1 MKKAEKMLII
11 FMIIICSFV
20 IIPQSEVRAD
30 DEAKEESISV
40 SGIVKGIRPTDP
52 TEDKYSDLAEVVGKI
67 LGFLQIASGI
77 TTVIM
82 IAFLGFE
89 LITSM
94 PETREAIKKK
104 MFPIIIGIM
113 LVFGATSIASFIISV
128 NWGSSSLNT
137 YDRTQVVQNG
147 E

>member
-1 MKKAEKMLII
+1 MRKAEKMLII

-128 NWGSSSLNT
+128 NGGSSSLNT

>member
-1 MKKAEKMLII
+1 MGAYLL
-11 FMIIICSFV
+11 
-20 IIPQSEVRAD
+20 
-30 DEAKEESISV
+30 
-40 SGIVKGIRPTDP
+40 KGIRPTDP

-113 LVFGATSIASFIISV
+113 LVFGATSIASFIIS
-128 NWGSSSLNT
+128 LN
-137 YDRTQVVQNG
+137 G
-147 E
+147 G

>member
-1 MKKAEKMLII
+1 MRKAEKMLII

-113 LVFGATSIASFIISV
+113 LVFGATSIAKFIISV
-128 NWGSSSLNT
+128 N
-137 YDRTQVVQNG
+137 
-147 E
+147 

>member
-128 NWGSSSLNT
+128 NG
-137 YDRTQVVQNG
+137 G
-147 E
+147 

>member
-128 NWGSSSLNT
+128 NGGSSSLNT

>member
-1 MKKAEKMLII
+1 MKKAEKILII

-128 NWGSSSLNT
+128 NGGSSSLNT

>member
-94 PETREAIKKK
+94 PETKEAIKKK

-128 NWGSSSLNT
+128 NGGSSSLNT

>member
-1 MKKAEKMLII
+1 MRKAEKMLII
-11 FMIIICSFV
+11 FMIIICSFG
-20 IIPQSEVRAD
+20 IIPQSKV
-30 DEAKEESISV
+30 EA
-40 SGIVKGIRPTDP
+40 TDG
-52 TEDKYSDLAEVVGKI
+52 AEVVGKI

-128 NWGSSSLNT
+128 NG
-137 YDRTQVVQNG
+137 G
-147 E
+147 

>member
-82 IAFLGFE
+82 IAFLG
-89 LITSM
+89 
-94 PETREAIKKK
+94 
-104 MFPIIIGIM
+104 
-113 LVFGATSIASFIISV
+113 
-128 NWGSSSLNT
+128 
-137 YDRTQVVQNG
+137 
-147 E
+147 

>member
-1 MKKAEKMLII
+1 
-11 FMIIICSFV
+11 
-20 IIPQSEVRAD
+20 
-30 DEAKEESISV
+30 
-40 SGIVKGIRPTDP
+40 
-52 TEDKYSDLAEVVGKI
+52 
-67 LGFLQIASGI
+67 
-77 TTVIM
+77 M

-128 NWGSSSLNT
+128 NGGSSSLNT

>member
-20 IIPQSEVRAD
+20 IIPQSKVEAAD
-30 DEAKEESISV
+30 GSISV
-40 SGIVKGIRPTDP
+40 SGIVKGLRPTDP
-52 TEDKYSDLAEVVGKI
+52 TEDKYSDLAKVVGQI
-67 LGFLQIASGI
+67 LGFLQVASGI

-128 NWGSSSLNT
+128 NGGSSSLNT

>member
-1 MKKAEKMLII
+1 MRKAEKMLII
-11 FMIIICSFV
+11 FMIIICSFG
-20 IIPQSEVRAD
+20 IIPQSKV
-30 DEAKEESISV
+30 EATDGSISV

-94 PETREAIKKK
+94 PETREAN
-104 MFPIIIGIM
+104 
-113 LVFGATSIASFIISV
+113 VSNNNWNNVSFWCDINSKFYNKCKWRFKLFKYI
-128 NWGSSSLNT
+128 
-137 YDRTQVVQNG
+137 
-147 E
+147 